1 VRGRAAGPRAGD
13 TRASV
18 GFGSD
23 GAVELSVPRPDQW
36 WVSSCRQVR
45 PGPLSGSGRPTGSG
59 FVQSSSTP
67 QSTGSAAMPASTVG
81 APTKSA
87 VVVAASRPAHRR
99 WIRNHYREPSRS
111 AHFLDVPPG
120 RLPRPVHPGSGG
132 RLLPGGQRRL
142 RDKNGPSGPKSAGA
156 KATGLAFPSGRT
168 ARWVSTRSTI
178 PRRLR
183 TATPR
188 PDPTPEHS
196 TPARADQTPWC
207 MGPQGHRISRELQ
220 TGRAAT
226 HCREQVFI
234 VWMGSTIG
242 AHGVSWPVG

>member
-1 VRGRAAGPRAGD
+1 MVPWSFPFHDLTSGGCRVAARSGRGPCRARGGPQEADSSSHRQLPSRPGAPRCRRAPSAPRPRAPW
-13 TRASV
+13 
-18 GFGSD
+18 
-23 GAVELSVPRPDQW
+23 LWRPAA
-36 WVSSCRQVR
+36 
-45 PGPLSGSGRPTGSG
+45 RPTGG
-59 FVQSSSTP
+59 GEGT
-67 QSTGSAAMPASTVG
+67 
-81 APTKSA
+81 
-87 VVVAASRPAHRR
+87 
-99 WIRNHYREPSRS
+99 HYREPSGS

-132 RLLPGGQRRL
+132 RLLPVVSGGFGIRTGRPDRSLLGPRR
-142 RDKNGPSGPKSAGA
+142 RVSRSRPA
-156 KATGLAFPSGRT
+156 RT
-168 ARWVSTRSTI
+168 AARWVSTRSTI

>member
-1 VRGRAAGPRAGD
+1 MVPWSFPFHDLTSGGCRVAARSGRGPCRARGGPQEADSSSHRQLPSRPGAPRCRRAPSAPRPRA
-13 TRASV
+13 RW
-18 GFGSD
+18 
-23 GAVELSVPRPDQW
+23 LWRPAA
-36 WVSSCRQVR
+36 
-45 PGPLSGSGRPTGSG
+45 RPTGG
-59 FVQSSSTP
+59 GEGT
-67 QSTGSAAMPASTVG
+67 
-81 APTKSA
+81 
-87 VVVAASRPAHRR
+87 
-99 WIRNHYREPSRS
+99 HYREPSGS

-234 VWMGSTIG
+234 VWVGSTIG